1 MEVDKLKNISG
12 RDLFDRCLRLVKTE
26 KMTPKQMQ
34 KICDKWLEVHDD
46 NKPATEDDIKE
57 IFGIKD

>member
-1 MEVDKLKNISG
+1 MEANKLKNISG
-12 RDLFDRCLRLVKTE
+12 RDLFDRCFRLVKTE

-34 KICDKWLEVHDD
+34 NICDKWLEVNDK
-46 NKPATEDDIKE
+46 NPATEEEIKQ